1 MTINPTLP
9 PTVDE
14 FRKVFPEFVD
24 VSDEQ
29 VQFYLDTAMQWIDTF
44 WYPIDAKLAVM
55 YAAAHYLFL
64 QDQATGGEITSGG
77 SSGGGGG
84 VTTDPEVG
92 KIWVKSVRFRD
103 RQVSYERVG
112 QEFREASQRRVDRLR
127 SRVLGVDALRHD
139 VSVLPAAERRPRGGG
154 VTWNTPSTSD
164 ACA

>member
-55 YAAAHYLFL
+55 YAAAHYLYL
-64 QDQATGGEITSGG
+64 QDQASGGEITGG
-77 SSGGGGG
+77 SCRHHANSQHQAHPPRLIEDENACQ
-84 VTTDPEVG
+84 DPNQHG
-92 KIWVKSVRFRD
+92 T
-103 RQVSYERVG
+103 
-112 QEFREASQRRVDRLR
+112 A
-127 SRVLGVDALRHD
+127 H
-139 VSVLPAAERRPRGGG
+139 
-154 VTWNTPSTSD
+154 
-164 ACA
+164 